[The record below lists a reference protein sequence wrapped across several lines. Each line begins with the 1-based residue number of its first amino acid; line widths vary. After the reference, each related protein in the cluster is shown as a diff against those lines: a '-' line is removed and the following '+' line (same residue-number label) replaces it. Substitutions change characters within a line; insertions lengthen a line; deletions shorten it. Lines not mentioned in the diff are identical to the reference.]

1 MKGSTAMAIAALALM
16 PTFALAQA
24 PGSSTTQRPA
34 ASNIK
39 REVTLQG
46 CVTPGVDKGTVAL
59 TQVTEIAQP
68 GQSVMPS
75 DAHGRKVVF
84 WLMPDTE
91 LAKNVGR
98 MVQVRGKT
106 DKIEESEIELK
117 AGHQKSGGL
126 VAEFEGPGK
135 DVKLPNEVIG
145 STIGTAGRTTPE
157 KNDIKT
163 FLIRVNVDSVQ
174 ALEGTCR

>member
-1 MKGSTAMAIAALALM
+1 MKGSTTLAAVTLAFV
-16 PTFALAQA
+16 PTLALAQA
-24 PGSSTTQRPA
+24 QGSTAA
-34 ASNIK
+34 ASKANNIA
-39 REVTLQG
+39 RDVTLQG

-59 TQVTEIAQP
+59 TQVNEITQA
-68 GQSVMPS
+68 GQSAMPAE
-75 DAHGRKVVF
+75 AHGRRVVF

-91 LAKNVGR
+91 LAKHVGH

-106 DKIEESEIELK
+106 DKIKESEIELK

-126 VAEFEGPGK
+126 VVEFEGPGK

-157 KNDIKT
+157 KNDLKT
-163 FLIRVNVDSVQ
+163 FLILVNVDNVQ

>member
-1 MKGSTAMAIAALALM
+1 MKGSTSAAALALALM
-16 PTFALAQA
+16 PTLALAQA
-24 PGSSTTQRPA
+24 QGSSAAQTT
-34 ASNIK
+34 SNSLK

-59 TQVTEIAQP
+59 TQVSEIAP
-68 GQSVMPS
+68 AGQSVTPAE
-75 DAHGRKVVF
+75 AHGRRVIF

-91 LAKNVGR
+91 LAKNVGH

-106 DKIEESEIELK
+106 TKIEESEIELK

-126 VAEFEGPGK
+126 VVEFEGPGK

-145 STIGTAGRTTPE
+145 STVGTAGRTTPE
-157 KNDIKT
+157 KSDVKT
-163 FLIRVNVDSVQ
+163 FLIRVNVENVQ
-174 ALEGTCR
+174 SLEGSCR

>member
-1 MKGSTAMAIAALALM
+1 MRGSISAAALALALM
-16 PTFALAQA
+16 PTLALAQA
-24 PGSSTTQRPA
+24 QGTSTGQTA
-34 ASNIK
+34 ANGLK

-46 CVTPGVDKGTVAL
+46 CVSPGVDKGTVAL
-59 TQVTEIAQP
+59 TQVSEIAP
-68 GQSVMPS
+68 AGQSVTPAE
-75 DAHGRKVVF
+75 AHGRRVIF
-84 WLMPDTE
+84 WLMPDTD
-91 LAKNVGR
+91 LAKNVGH

-106 DKIEESEIELK
+106 TKIEESEIELK

-126 VAEFEGPGK
+126 VVEFEGPGK

-145 STIGTAGRTTPE
+145 STVGTAGRTTAD

-163 FLIRVNVDSVQ
+163 FLIRVNVENVQ

>member
-1 MKGSTAMAIAALALM
+1 MRGSTTVAAVALALM
-16 PTFALAQA
+16 PALALAQA
-24 PGSSTTQRPA
+24 QGSSTSSKTGA
-34 ASNIK
+34 NNVK

-68 GQSVMPS
+68 GQSVMPAE
-75 DAHGRKVVF
+75 AHGRRVVF

-91 LAKNVGR
+91 LAKQVGH

-106 DKIEESEIELK
+106 DKIQESEIELK

-126 VAEFEGPGK
+126 VVEFEGPGK
-135 DVKLPNEVIG
+135 DVKLPNEVVG
-145 STIGTAGRTTPE
+145 STVGTAGRTTPE
-157 KNDIKT
+157 KNDVKT
-163 FLIRVNVDSVQ
+163 FLIRVNVDNVQ
-174 ALEGTCR
+174 SIEGTCR

>member
-1 MKGSTAMAIAALALM
+1 MKGSTTVAATALALM
-16 PTFALAQA
+16 PALALAQA
-24 PGSSTTQRPA
+24 QGSSATQTNA
-34 ASNIK
+34 NVK
-39 REVTLQG
+39 NDVTLQG

-59 TQVTEIAQP
+59 TQVNEIAQP
-68 GQSVMPS
+68 GRSVMPAE
-75 DAHGRKVVF
+75 AHGRRVIF

-91 LAKNVGR
+91 LAKHVGH

-117 AGHQKSGGL
+117 AGHQQSGGL
-126 VAEFEGPGK
+126 VVEFEGPGK

-174 ALEGTCR
+174 ALESTCR

>member
-1 MKGSTAMAIAALALM
+1 MNGSTTAAALVLALM
-16 PTFALAQA
+16 PTLALAQA
-24 PGSSTTQRPA
+24 QASRAGQTT
-34 ASNIK
+34 SNNTK

-59 TQVTEIAQP
+59 TQVSEIAP
-68 GQSVMPS
+68 AGQSVMPA
-75 DAHGRKVVF
+75 DAHGRRVVF
-84 WLMPDTE
+84 WLEPDTD
-91 LAKNVGR
+91 LAKHVGH

-106 DKIEESEIELK
+106 DKIEESEIDLQ

-126 VAEFEGPGK
+126 VVEFEGPGK
-135 DVKLPNEVIG
+135 DVKVPNEVIG
-145 STIGTAGRTTPE
+145 STVGTAGRTTPE

-163 FLIRVNVDSVQ
+163 FLIHVNVDNVQ

>member
-1 MKGSTAMAIAALALM
+1 MKGSTSVAAVALALM
-16 PTFALAQA
+16 PALAVAQ
-24 PGSSTTQRPA
+24 GSSTTSKSAGNNQ
-34 ASNIK
+34 K

-59 TQVTEIAQP
+59 TQVSEIAGA
-68 GQSVMPS
+68 GQSVMPAE
-75 DAHGRKVVF
+75 AHGRRVVF

-91 LAKNVGR
+91 LAKNVGH

-126 VAEFEGPGK
+126 VVEFEGPGK
-135 DVKLPNEVIG
+135 DIKVPNDVIG
-145 STIGTAGRTTPE
+145 STVGTAGRTTPE
-157 KNDIKT
+157 KNDLKT
-163 FLIRVNVDSVQ
+163 FLIRVNVDNVQ
-174 ALEGTCR
+174 TLETTCR

>member
-1 MKGSTAMAIAALALM
+1 MKGSTSLAAVALAMLPALAL
-16 PTFALAQA
+16 AQTQ
-24 PGSSTTQRPA
+24 GSSATGN
-34 ASNIK
+34 NIK

-59 TQVTEIAQP
+59 TQVAEIAQP
-68 GQSVMPS
+68 GQSVMPAE
-75 DAHGRKVVF
+75 AHGRRVIF
-84 WLMPDTE
+84 WLMPDTQ
-91 LAKNVGR
+91 LAPNVGR

-126 VAEFEGPGK
+126 VVEFEGPGK
-135 DVKLPNEVIG
+135 DVKVPNEVIG
-145 STIGTAGRTTPE
+145 STVGTAGRTTAE
-157 KNDIKT
+157 KHDVKT
-163 FLIRVNVDSVQ
+163 FLIRVKVDSVQ